1 MKYGAGMKRI
11 AGLAALWLL
20 AGSAAHAQVSLP
32 AAPQPVDSAELNTV
46 TTFSVKSGRI
56 ALSSAANPGPVY
68 LPDGAYTN
76 DSNLIIVIL
85 EGRISRIQTS
95 VDAITE
101 ISSVRLSRNHII
113 TLTPSTSAL
122 MAVTDIALPSGIFK
136 SEDGATSFTIVA
148 GRPIAFTL
156 AGSSAGH

>member
-1 MKYGAGMKRI
+1 MRCGAGINRI
-11 AGLAALWLL
+11 AGLVGVCLVAA
-20 AGSAAHAQVSLP
+20 SAAHAQVSLP
-32 AAPQPVDSAELNTV
+32 ASPQPVDSAELNTV

-76 DSNLIIVIL
+76 DSNLIIVVL

-101 ISSVRLSRNHII
+101 ISSVRLSRNHVI

-122 MAVTDIALPSGIFK
+122 MAVTDITLPSGIFK
-136 SEDGATSFTIVA
+136 SDDGATSFTIVA

-156 AGSSAGH
+156 SGSSAGH